1 MKKNIIIIGIVI
13 FIVSFIVLFAYVG
26 HAKKEQEK
34 EINSHLIL
42 LNASEFKEKIENKD
56 SFIIIMTGRKCSHC
70 EAYLPIFKKVLAD
83 YDLTAYQ
90 IHTDKDLLNNE
101 EQAFIKSVATING
114 TPTVVFI
121 KDGEEISTLN
131 RLVGEKSRTETI
143 DKLKIMG
150 YIEK

>member
-1 MKKNIIIIGIVI
+1 MKKKLIIIGIII
-13 FIVSFIVLFAYVG
+13 FVVFFAILFAFVG
-26 HAKKEQEK
+26 KTKHQEED
-34 EINSHLIL
+34 EINSHLVL

-56 SFIIIMTGRKCSHC
+56 SFIIIMTGSKCSHC
-70 EAYLPIFKKVLAD
+70 ESYLPIFKKVLFD

-90 IHTDKDLLNNE
+90 IHTDLLNNE
-101 EQAFIKSVATING
+101 EAAFIKGVATING

-121 KDGEEISTLN
+121 KDGEEISAMN

-143 DKLKIMG
+143 DRLKVMG

>member
-13 FIVSFIVLFAYVG
+13 FIVAFIVLFTYVG
-26 HAKKEQEK
+26 KAKKQEEEK
-34 EINSHLIL
+34 IDSHLVL
-42 LNASEFKEKIENKD
+42 LNASEFKEKIENKE
-56 SFIIIMTGRKCSHC
+56 SFIIIMTGSKCSHC
-70 EAYLPIFKKVLAD
+70 ESYLPIFKKVLAD

-90 IHTDKDLLNNE
+90 IHTDLLNNE
-101 EQAFIKSVATING
+101 ESAFVKGVATING

-121 KDGEEISTLN
+121 KDGEEISAMN

-143 DKLKIMG
+143 DRLKVMG